1 VLAFLLRRLVS
12 LIVTV
17 WLASI
22 VVFAVLQLVPGDPAL
37 LMLGVNAQP
46 DTLAALRSQMGLD
59 QPILT
64 RYLQW
69 AGALARG
76 DLGVSLT
83 YARPVA
89 ELVAERLAVT
99 LPLALL
105 SLVISTALA
114 LPLGLLAAARRGRG
128 GDWAVLGFS
137 QLGVSMPSFWIAILL
152 ILLFSLTLH
161 WFPAGGFPGWTG
173 PGWSGGI
180 GPALHALLLPALA
193 LALPEAAILARV
205 TRTAVLDTLA
215 EDHIRTARAKGV
227 SRTAVLLRHAL
238 PNALIPVATVL
249 GLQISFLVAGAVVVE
264 NVFTL
269 PGLGRLLYQAIGQRD
284 LIVVQGVVVLLA
296 LFVVVVNALVDI
308 ACALADPRPKG
319 VSS

>member
-1 VLAFLLRRLVS
+1 MLAFLLRRLVS

-17 WLASI
+17 WLATV
-22 VVFAVLQLVPGDPAL
+22 VVFTVLQLVPGDPAL

-59 QPILT
+59 RPILT
-64 RYLQW
+64 RYLDW
-69 AGALARG
+69 AGGLARG

-89 ELVAERLAVT
+89 ELVAERLTVT

-105 SLVISTALA
+105 SLVISTVLA
-114 LPLGLLAAARRGRG
+114 LPLGLYAAARRGRG
-128 GDWAVLGFS
+128 GDWAVLGFA

-161 WFPAGGFPGWTG
+161 WFPAGGFPGWG
-173 PGWSGGI
+173 GGI
-180 GPALHALLLPALA
+180 GPALHALVLPALA
-193 LALPEAAILARV
+193 LAVPEAAILARV
-205 TRTAVLDTLA
+205 TRTAVLDTLG
-215 EDHIRTARAKGV
+215 EDHVRTARAKGV
-227 SRTAVLLRHAL
+227 GRTAVLLRHAL

-296 LFVVVVNALVDI
+296 LFVVVVSALVDI

>member
-1 VLAFLLRRLVS
+1 MLAFLLRRLVS

-17 WLASI
+17 WLATI
-22 VVFAVLQLVPGDPAL
+22 VVFTVLQLVPGDPAL

-64 RYLQW
+64 RYLDW
-69 AGALARG
+69 AGGLARG

-89 ELVAERLAVT
+89 ELVAERLTVT

-105 SLVISTALA
+105 SLAISTVLA
-114 LPLGLLAAARRGRG
+114 LPLGLYAAARRGRG
-128 GDWAVLGFS
+128 GDWAVLGFA

-161 WFPAGGFPGWTG
+161 WFPAGGFPGWDA
-173 PGWSGGI
+173 GI
-180 GPALHALLLPALA
+180 GPALHALVLPALA
-193 LALPEAAILARV
+193 LAVPEAAILARV
-205 TRTAVLDTLA
+205 TRTAVLDTLG
-215 EDHIRTARAKGV
+215 EDHVRTARAKGV
-227 SRTAVLLRHAL
+227 GRTAVLLRHAL

-296 LFVVVVNALVDI
+296 LFVVAVSALVDI

>member
-1 VLAFLLRRLVS
+1 MSAFLLRRLVS

-17 WLASI
+17 WLATI
-22 VVFAVLQLVPGDPAL
+22 VVFTVLQLVPGDPAL

-59 QPILT
+59 RPILT
-64 RYLQW
+64 RYLDW
-69 AGALARG
+69 AGGLARG

-89 ELVAERLAVT
+89 ELVAERLTVT

-105 SLVISTALA
+105 SLAISTVLA
-114 LPLGLLAAARRGRG
+114 LPLGLYAAARRGRG

-152 ILLFSLTLH
+152 ILLFSLTLR
-161 WFPAGGFPGWTG
+161 WFPAGGFPGWDAG
-173 PGWSGGI
+173 L
-180 GPALHALLLPALA
+180 GPALHALVLPALA
-193 LALPEAAILARV
+193 LAVPEAAILARI
-205 TRTAVLDTLA
+205 TRTAVLDTLG
-215 EDHIRTARAKGV
+215 EDHVRTARAKGV
-227 SRTAVLLRHAL
+227 GRSAVLLRHAL

-296 LFVVVVNALVDI
+296 LFVVVVSALVDL

>member
-37 LMLGVNAQP
+37 LMLGIDAQP

-59 QPILT
+59 RPILT
-64 RYLQW
+64 RYLHW
-69 AGALARG
+69 AGGLAHG

-89 ELVAERLAVT
+89 DLVAERLAVT
-99 LPLALL
+99 LPLSLL
-105 SLVISTALA
+105 SLVLSTALA

-128 GDWAVLGFS
+128 GDWAVLGFA

-161 WFPAGGFPGWTG
+161 WFPAGGFPGW
-173 PGWSGGI
+173 SAGI

-193 LALPEAAILARV
+193 LAVPEAAILARV
-205 TRTAVLDTLA
+205 TRTAVLDTLG

-227 SRTAVLLRHAL
+227 GRRTVLLRHAL

-296 LFVVVVNALVDI
+296 LFVVLVNALVDI

-319 VSS
+319 GES

>member
-1 VLAFLLRRLVS
+1 MLAFLLRRLVS

-46 DTLAALRSQMGLD
+46 DTLAALRGQMGLD

-64 RYLQW
+64 RYLHW

-105 SLVISTALA
+105 SLSLSTALA

-128 GDWAVLGFS
+128 GDWAVQGFS

-161 WFPAGGFPGWTG
+161 WFPAGGFPGWD
-173 PGWSGGI
+173 GGI

-205 TRTAVLDTLA
+205 TRTAILDTLA

-227 SRTAVLLRHAL
+227 SRAAVLLRHAL

-319 VSS
+319 LSS